1 LLQIK
6 AAKGETVHDGSLL
19 PKAGWFAMTDR
30 DGISRRKVLT
40 VAAGTAGAAI
50 GVVAIVGASTPAK
63 AAKASQ
69 KSVKYQDTP
78 KGDARCDNCTLFE
91 APNACKTVEG
101 PIAPEGWCM
110 IYVKKPA

>member
-110 IYVKKPA
+110 IYAKKQE